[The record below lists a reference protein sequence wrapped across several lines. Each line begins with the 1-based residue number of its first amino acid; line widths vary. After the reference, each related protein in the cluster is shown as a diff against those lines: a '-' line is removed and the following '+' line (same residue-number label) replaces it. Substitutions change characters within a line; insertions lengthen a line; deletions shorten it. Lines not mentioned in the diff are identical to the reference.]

1 MRRKWR
7 LAIFFL
13 LVLMVGGCSEKEVMD
28 EQKPPEDVGLAET
41 VDEEGVEIETAPE
54 KENESELDF
63 IRKITI
69 PDSEESFRA
78 QEPGIF
84 TADIPYEKETAQ
96 VWGFFGL
103 GDYEEDLTEK
113 LAEVTAETQD
123 PEDLFKA
130 LHYYIGSNAYGQ
142 AATNLDDYSVAWF
155 EPYLPE
161 PGEIEDQEGEEVIDP
176 GKTFILL
183 DASSS
188 MLLNVEG
195 KQKMGIAK
203 KATGRF
209 ATTIGGDDD
218 IALVVYGHAGTQ
230 NKSDKELSCTTIEDV
245 YPLQKYDSAQF
256 AKALNDVQAK
266 GWTPLANAIDF
277 VRDQMEGS
285 TDNVTLYIVSDGAET
300 CDGDP
305 VAAAKAF
312 AMEDDRRAVNI
323 IGFDV
328 DTAGE
333 NQLKD
338 VAAAGNGDYISAKTI
353 DELDN
358 SIETQWLPSLQDI
371 MSKSNSLI
379 NHWGQ
384 SWDETVTRSG
394 LSDRFFYAT
403 LNEADRFN
411 SAISIMRSEK
421 MVPKELADEL
431 KAMVKEKDQRGKEI
445 KNAMDKRKMEQNE
458 ADRQAIIE
466 RVDAWTDRMFE
477 LRDAQGK

>member
-1 MRRKWR
+1 MVRKWW
-7 LAIFFL
+7 LGAL
-13 LVLMVGGCSEKEVMD
+13 LVLALIVGGCSEKGTAD
-28 EQKPPEDVGLAET
+28 EQEPSEDVAQG
-41 VDEEGVEIETAPE
+41 EEDVIEEVVPE
-54 KENESELDF
+54 PKAESELDL
-63 IRKITI
+63 IRKIEI

-103 GDYEEDLTEK
+103 GDYKEELTAK

-161 PGEIEDQEGEEVIDP
+161 PGEMQGQEGEEVIDP

-218 IALVVYGHAGTQ
+218 IALVAYGHVGTQ

-245 YPLQKYDSAQF
+245 YPLQKYDSGQF

-266 GWTPLANAIDF
+266 GWTPLANAIEF

-300 CDGDP
+300 CGGDP
-305 VAAAKAF
+305 VAAAQAF
-312 AMEDDRRAVNI
+312 AGEDDRRAVNI

-338 VAAAGNGDYISAKTI
+338 VAAAGNGEYISAKTI

-403 LNEADRFN
+403 INEADRFN
-411 SAISIMRSEK
+411 SAISIMQSEK
-421 MVPKELADEL
+421 MIPKELADEL
-431 KAMVKEKDQRGKEI
+431 KTMVKAKDQRGKEI
-445 KNAMDKRKMEQNE
+445 KNVMDKRKMEQDE
-458 ADRQAIIE
+458 ADRQAIIK
-466 RVDAWTDRMFE
+466 RVDEWTDRMFE
-477 LRDAQGK
+477 LKDTQGQ

>member
-1 MRRKWR
+1 M
-7 LAIFFL
+7 
-13 LVLMVGGCSEKEVMD
+13 VLIVGGCSKKGTAD
-28 EQKPPEDVGLAET
+28 EQELSEDV
-41 VDEEGVEIETAPE
+41 APE
-54 KENESELDF
+54 EVVIEELAPEPKAESDLDL
-63 IRKITI
+63 IRKIEI
-69 PDSEESFRA
+69 PDTEESFRE
-78 QEPGIF
+78 QQLGLF

-96 VWGFFGL
+96 WALDWGDGL
-103 GDYEEDLTEK
+103 GDYKEELTEK
-113 LAEVTAETQD
+113 LAGVTAETQD
-123 PEDLFKA
+123 PKDLFKA
-130 LHYYIGSNAYGQ
+130 LHYFIGSNAHGQ
-142 AATNLDDYSVAWF
+142 AATNLEDYSVAWF

-161 PGEIEDQEGEEVIDP
+161 PGESHGQEEKVINP

-209 ATTIGGDDD
+209 ATTIGEDDD
-218 IALVVYGHAGTQ
+218 LALVVYGHAGTQ
-230 NKSDKELSCTTIEDV
+230 SKSDKELSCTTIEDV
-245 YPLQKYDSAQF
+245 YPIQKYDSGEF

-266 GWTPLANAIDF
+266 GWTPLANAIEF
-277 VRDQMEGS
+277 VRVQMEGS

-312 AMEDDRRAVNI
+312 AEEDKRRTVNI

-338 VAAAGNGDYISAKTI
+338 VATAGNGEYISAKTI

-358 SIETQWLPSLQDI
+358 SIETQWLPSLLDI
-371 MSKSNSLI
+371 MGKSNIFLD
-379 NHWGQ
+379 HWGQ
-384 SWDETVTRSG
+384 SLDETVTRNG
-394 LSDRFFYAT
+394 LAQRFYYATMNEGDRFG
-403 LNEADRFN
+403 
-411 SAISIMRSEK
+411 SAISLMQREEMI
-421 MVPKELADEL
+421 PKELAEEL
-431 KAMVKEKDQRGKEI
+431 TAMVKAKEERGKEI
-445 KNAMDKRKMEQNE
+445 IDAMDKRIMEQNE

-466 RVDAWTDRMFE
+466 RVDEWKNRMFE
-477 LRDAQGK
+477 LRDAQ